1 MNKTILR
8 SALTAFACA
17 GAFALAT
24 PTVAATINLKA
35 ELTSKAEV
43 PPNDSKATGT
53 VAVTFD
59 DASKKITWKGS
70 YKDLTGPATA
80 AHFHGPAGE
89 GKNAGVAIPITPSGP
104 EFEGSATLT
113 EGQAREM
120 LAGEW
125 YVNVHTAANK
135 GGEIRGQL
143 KK

>member
-1 MNKTILR
+1 VNGRPDRSQEETHEQNDSAIRLDRVCLR
-8 SALTAFACA
+8 RRIRA
-17 GAFALAT
+17 GDADHRC
-24 PTVAATINLKA
+24 N
-35 ELTSKAEV
+35 V
-43 PPNDSKATGT
+43 PPNDSKASGT

-59 DASKKITWKGS
+59 DVSKKITWKGS

-80 AHFHGPAGE
+80 AHFHGPAAE

-104 EFEGSATLT
+104 EFEGFATLT